1 MQDVNEAA
9 TGQAL
14 AELGERL
21 TRLEQRLDPT
31 TGTPTSPE
39 GRDEND
45 PFWVL
50 KALKRREPRAVVL
63 YAGVARSATGAA
75 VEWQMGHDSD
85 ALLDEDWTGHASA
98 LAALGHPTRLRIL
111 QLIARGE
118 ATTAAELAHADGL
131 GTTGQVYH
139 HLRQLVSAGWLRSTT
154 RGQHQIPSE
163 RLVPLLV
170 TLAASR

>member
-1 MQDVNEAA
+1 MQDVSEAA

-14 AELGERL
+14 AQLDERL
-21 TRLEQRLDPT
+21 TRLEQRLNT
-31 TGTPTSPE
+31 TAHTSVSSE
-39 GRDEND
+39 THDDD
-45 PFWVL
+45 PFWAL
-50 KALKRREPRAVVL
+50 SALKRREPGPAVV
-63 YAGVARSATGAA
+63 YAGVARSATGAP

-85 ALLDEDWTGHASA
+85 ALLDEDWTGNSSA

-111 QLIARGE
+111 QLIALGE

-139 HLRQLVSAGWLRSTT
+139 HLRLLVSAGWLRSTT
-154 RGQHQIPSE
+154 RGQHHIPSE

-170 TLAASR
+170 ILGASR

>member
-1 MQDVNEAA
+1 MQDVNEVA
-9 TGQAL
+9 TGEAL
-14 AELGERL
+14 AELSERL
-21 TRLEQRLDPT
+21 TRLEQRLDPA
-31 TGTPTSPE
+31 TGTQVTD
-39 GRDEND
+39 GRDEGD

-50 KALKRREPRAVVL
+50 TALKRRELRAAVL
-63 YAGVARSATGAA
+63 YAGLARSAGGAP
-75 VEWQMGHDSD
+75 VEWQMGYDSD
-85 ALLDEDWTGHASA
+85 ALLAEDWIEHASA

-170 TLAASR
+170 ILAASR